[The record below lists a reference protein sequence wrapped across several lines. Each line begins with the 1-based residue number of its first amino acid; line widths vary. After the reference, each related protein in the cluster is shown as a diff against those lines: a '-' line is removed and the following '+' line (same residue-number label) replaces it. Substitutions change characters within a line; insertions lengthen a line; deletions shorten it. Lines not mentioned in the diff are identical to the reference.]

1 MKFFSIIK
9 NYFIKFLLF
18 FFVGSIL
25 STIIFRWVPIPV
37 TPLMLIR
44 CGEQLVNGEA
54 LKLYKDWVSFE
65 NISPDLYLAVVV
77 TEDQNFLEHYGF
89 NIEAM
94 QKAFKSNKKGKKIR
108 GGSTISQQTAKNLYL
123 WHGRN
128 YLRKGLEAY
137 FTLLIETFWSKE
149 RILEVYLNII
159 EFGDGIYGAQEAS
172 RYYFGVDAK
181 DLSRKQA
188 AQLAVILPNP
198 RKYKV
203 NRAGKYVQRQVD
215 WTLNQMRMW
224 GNKLDLVNYKTP
236 GVDY

>member
-1 MKFFSIIK
+1 MKFLTTIK
-9 NYFIKFLLF
+9 NYLIKLIILFIA
-18 FFVGSIL
+18 GSIV
-25 STIIFRWVPIPV
+25 STILFRWLPVPV

-44 CGEQLVNGEA
+44 CGQQLAKGKEI
-54 LKLYKDWVSFE
+54 KLYKDWVSLE
-65 NISPDLYLAVVV
+65 ELSPHLQLAVVV
-77 TEDQNFLEHYGF
+77 TEDQEFLEHFGF
-89 NIEAM
+89 NMVAM
-94 QKAFKSNKKGKKIR
+94 KKAFNSNKKGRKIR
-108 GGSTISQQTAKNLYL
+108 GGSTITQQTAKNLYL

-128 YLRKGLEAY
+128 YIRKGLEAY
-137 FTLLIETFWSKE
+137 FSLLIETFWSKE

-181 DLSRKQA
+181 DLTKRQA

-198 RKYKV
+198 IKYRV
-203 NRAGKYVQRQVD
+203 NNPGRYIQKQVD

-224 GNKLDLVNYKTP
+224 GNKLDLEEYKTP